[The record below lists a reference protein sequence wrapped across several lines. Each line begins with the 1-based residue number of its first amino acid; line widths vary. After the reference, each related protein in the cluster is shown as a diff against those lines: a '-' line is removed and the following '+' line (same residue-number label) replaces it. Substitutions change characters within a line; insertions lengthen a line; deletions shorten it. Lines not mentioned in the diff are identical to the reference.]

1 MFNRDILIMTRR
13 PKTLLVIPP
22 WEGLHGFPLGP
33 AYLASTLEKYEKPV
47 AVLDATA
54 LGLKHDEL
62 DYWIQTAKPDIVGIT
77 STTATYHSA
86 LDVAEIVKEVRPKAK
101 VVMGGPH
108 VSWTP
113 EITLKN
119 HPEVDYIVRWEGEYT
134 FLDLVDTIGQK
145 RPVKNV
151 QGISYREK
159 DEIKH
164 TPDRPLIKNL
174 DELPFPARHLFPDP
188 ELYYVEIF
196 EEELDKQ
203 PKARK
208 ATTMVVS
215 RGCPYQCVYCASSA
229 FWKRTIRF
237 RSNENV
243 MVELRQ
249 LYKDGYRAIYFED
262 DQFTPDKRR
271 TMNLCDS
278 IIKEG
283 MDLKWMCETRC
294 DTVDREL
301 LQRMYDA
308 GCDMI
313 FFGVEASESVRRDA
327 GKGISNEKIIETFQN
342 CRDIGIGTEAS
353 IQFGLPGETDEKI
366 DETIKLLR
374 ILNPTKINLSFT
386 AYYPGSPLSIQDR
399 IDYNMFEKRIDMNSE
414 IEEWKREHLA
424 HGIGTYVTPAVSSL
438 EKMKDIFRRIAD
450 GFPDKIWY
458 PSEDIKRMKDI
469 WNILMGG
476 SYSGVTLKEIVA
488 EVYREPTL
496 KKLKALA
503 RSR

>member
-1 MFNRDILIMTRR
+1 M
-13 PKTLLVIPP
+13 
-22 WEGLHGFPLGP
+22 
-33 AYLASTLEKYEKPV
+33 A
-47 AVLDATA
+47 
-54 LGLKHDEL
+54 
-62 DYWIQTAKPDIVGIT
+62 
-77 STTATYHSA
+77 
-86 LDVAEIVKEVRPKAK
+86 
-101 VVMGGPH
+101 
-108 VSWTP
+108 
-113 EITLKN
+113 
-119 HPEVDYIVRWEGEYT
+119 
-134 FLDLVDTIGQK
+134 
-145 RPVKNV
+145 
-151 QGISYREK
+151 
-159 DEIKH
+159 
-164 TPDRPLIKNL
+164 
-174 DELPFPARHLFPDP
+174 
-188 ELYYVEIF
+188 
-196 EEELDKQ
+196 
-203 PKARK
+203 
-208 ATTMVVS
+208 
-215 RGCPYQCVYCASSA
+215 
-229 FWKRTIRF
+229 
-237 RSNENV
+237 
-243 MVELRQ
+243 ELRQ

-294 DTVDREL
+294 DTVDKEL
-301 LQRMYDA
+301 LQKMYDA